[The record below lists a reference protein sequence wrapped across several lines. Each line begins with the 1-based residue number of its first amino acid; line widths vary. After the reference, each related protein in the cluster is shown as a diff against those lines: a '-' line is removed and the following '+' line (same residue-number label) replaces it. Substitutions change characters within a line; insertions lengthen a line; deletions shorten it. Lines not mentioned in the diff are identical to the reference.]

1 MVLLVSPFRAL
12 TGSGSPPSKSLG
24 EERECSVAWPI
35 FLFFFIFF
43 MLVML
48 CVRACVFCVS
58 NSPRSNLTHI
68 LAAKIVGDLLCASP
82 SLQEPGCCRD

>member
-12 TGSGSPPSKSLG
+12 TGSGSPPSKSLEKNRNAPLPG
-24 EERECSVAWPI
+24 P
-35 FLFFFIFF
+35 FFFFIFF

-48 CVRACVFCVS
+48 CVRACVLCVS

-68 LAAKIVGDLLCASP
+68 LAAKIVGDLLCVSP